1 MNELRVRLPAGDVSL
16 EGLMHVS
23 ARGSQRA
30 AVLCHPH
37 PLYGGQ
43 MDNNV
48 LNALVDAL
56 IGAGFDTLRFNFRG
70 VGNSEGRH
78 GDGLDE
84 LHDVVGAVE
93 HLLDQSPATHLAVV
107 GYSFG
112 AAVGLKAGMM
122 DERVHALVGVAL
134 PVDMMDCSFLSRSR
148 KPKLL
153 VSGDRD
159 TFAPLAAFAELY
171 GELPEPREMLL
182 VKGADHFYLGHEPEV
197 ARATVEY
204 LDRVLRPPEASAAE

>member
-122 DERVHALVGVAL
+122 D
-134 PVDMMDCSFLSRSR
+134 CSFLSRSR